1 MGGANAELS
10 GPMRGAMS
18 NTAETRAIVQRFWDS
33 MNSGDEAIV
42 RDFMQRNFAADIEWH
57 VMGSGVP
64 GAGAISGLERV
75 LEVISGVRT
84 LFEPGHP
91 QGVVHRMLV
100 DGGSAAAQTE
110 VTGQMRDGRTYRNR
124 YAFFFEVSGGK
135 IRRLYEYFDTFYVH
149 ELLKQP

>member
-1 MGGANAELS
+1 
-10 GPMRGAMS
+10 MS
-18 NTAETRAIVQRFWDS
+18 DTAVTREIVQRFWDA

-42 RDFMQRNFAADIEWH
+42 REFMQRNFAPDIEWH

-64 GAGAISGLERV
+64 GAGVLSGLEKV

-91 QGVVHRMLV
+91 RGTVLRMLV
-100 DGGSAAAQTE
+100 DGASAAAQTE
-110 VTGQMRDGRTYRNR
+110 VTGLMRDGRTYRNR